1 MEVKDMELRKLL
13 FPILVLVLLLAGMA
27 GCASTTARPIEL
39 VPQDAN
45 FVANVQLSQ
54 IINDQDFKNAYDQAK
69 KPLDQPQT
77 LDEALDKVVQES
89 GIDLRDFSEGLIFG
103 DVTNL
108 ERGDYIGVI
117 VEGSFNEA
125 TFVGNIEAR
134 AKEKFTTSDYKGYKV
149 YTGDNG
155 KVALV
160 FLSDRMLLLGSPR
173 AVNDV
178 IDASKGERSRLSGQV
193 LETYDGLGAGLI
205 KAAFKIPESARRG
218 LGEKPAVG
226 LPFSLKPFA
235 DTDLVGFAL
244 SKEAEAITLR
254 IDAHFVSTTSAQD
267 AKDTVSGAIS
277 LLKGMSQ
284 EPEVKELLG
293 AIQVTV
299 SESSLSIA
307 LKTTLSQLEKLTES
321 FQE

>member
-1 MEVKDMELRKLL
+1 VEVKDMDLRKLL
-13 FPILVLVLLLAGMA
+13 FPVLVLLLLLISVA
-27 GCASTTARPIEL
+27 GCASATARPIEL

-45 FVANVQLSQ
+45 FVANIKLSQ
-54 IINDQDFKNAYDQAK
+54 ILSDPDFKNAYDQAK
-69 KPLDQPQT
+69 KSPDQPQT
-77 LDEALDKVVQES
+77 FDAALDKVVQES

-108 ERGDYIGVI
+108 ERADYIGVI

-125 TFVGNIEAR
+125 TFIGNIEAR
-134 AKEKFTTSDYKGYKV
+134 AKEKFTTSDYKGYRV
-149 YTGDNG
+149 YTSDDG
-155 KVALV
+155 KFALA
-160 FLSDRMLLLGSPR
+160 FLSERMLLLGSPR

-178 IDASKGERSRLSGQV
+178 IDVSKGERSRLSGQV
-193 LETYDGLGAGLI
+193 LDTYDGLGDGLI

-218 LGEKPAVG
+218 LGEQPAAG
-226 LPFSLKPFA
+226 IPFSLKPFA
-235 DTDLVGFAL
+235 DTDLVGFVFN
-244 SKEAEAITLR
+244 KQDEVITIR

-267 AKDTVSGAIS
+267 AKDTVSGAIT

-299 SESSLSIA
+299 SESLLTVT

-321 FQE
+321 FQK